1 MKIFPSINSLRD
13 LEHDSVLVSSGFD
26 IISTQAEF

>member
-26 IISTQAEF
+26 ISTQAEF